1 MGLVPNSGIGATPAQ
16 FMTYINNYQYKST
29 AEYRMYHYTQSGTP
43 PIGPQFSRIKAEIDA
58 NRPVAMFVYEKDPST
73 GQIRG
78 HSVLIVGYNDVA
90 GTMSDTIRIA
100 DPWPGRGTF
109 DTSYYPLE
117 NRIWLGGTSYQ
128 YNRIMLN
135 SKKYSIC

>member
-1 MGLVPNSGIGATPAQ
+1 
-16 FMTYINNYQYKST
+16 
-29 AEYRMYHYTQSGTP
+29 
-43 PIGPQFSRIKAEIDA
+43 
-58 NRPVAMFVYEKDPST
+58 MFVYEKDPST

-78 HSVLIVGYNDVA
+78 HSVLNVA

-128 YNRIMLN
+128 YNRI
-135 SKKYSIC
+135 ITIV